1 MKDKER
7 MKKCVRCRYFEFTE
21 TLGSKDVK
29 VWHCRDGFT
38 PSNDCKDMAAY
49 NDECTK
55 AYYKKYPNE
64 LQLKLR
70 FR

>member
-1 MKDKER
+1 MKMGR
-7 MKKCVRCRYFEFTE
+7 CYNCRYWVFTE
-21 TLGSKDVK
+21 TLRSQDKPE
-29 VWHCRDGFT
+29 WHCRDGFS
-38 PSNDCKDMAAY
+38 PSKDCKDMAAY